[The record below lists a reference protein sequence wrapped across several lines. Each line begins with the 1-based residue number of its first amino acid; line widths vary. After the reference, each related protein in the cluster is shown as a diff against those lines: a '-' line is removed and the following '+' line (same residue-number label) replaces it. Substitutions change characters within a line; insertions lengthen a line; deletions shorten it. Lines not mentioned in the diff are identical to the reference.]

1 MQAPSFSMLYC
12 LARSHNGHRPESLQL
27 EKVLVGKC
35 LVRRIVVRVL
45 FLSVRAGTFDEDLAV
60 EEVRAPCLLM
70 KRPELLRLTR
80 VLRVLPQD
88 QVLLRERPA
97 RVAEIGE
104 RPHY

>member
-12 LARSHNGHRPESLQL
+12 LPRSYGGHWPESLQL

-45 FLSVRAGTFDEDLAV
+45 FLSIGAGSFDEDLAV
-60 EEVRAPCLLM
+60 QEVRAPGLLM

-80 VLRVLPQD
+80 VLHVLPQD
-88 QVLLRERPA
+88 HVLFRERPPRIA
-97 RVAEIGE
+97 
-104 RPHY
+104 